1 MANTQQEVQRLLRI
15 IPLGKQHAIHAKDI
29 ARALNYP
36 IGGNQVET
44 RSLIRYAI
52 QQGHIIISSPNK
64 GYWRSN
70 NKQEVSDYINALV
83 ARAADINTR
92 GMEVKTA
99 WNQTNQN
106 NQIP

>member
-1 MANTQQEVQRLLRI
+1 MANTPQEVQRLLRI
-15 IPLGKQHAIHAKDI
+15 IPLGRMHAIHAKDI

-36 IGGNQVET
+36 TGGNQVET
-44 RSLIRYAI
+44 RFAI

-70 NKQEVSDYINALV
+70 NKQEVSDYINALT
-83 ARAADINTR
+83 ARAADINVR
-92 GMEVKTA
+92 SMEVKTA
-99 WNQTNQN
+99 WNQANQN

>member
-1 MANTQQEVQRLLRI
+1 MANTLQEVQRLLRI
-15 IPLGKQHAIHAKDI
+15 IPFGKQNAIYAEDI
-29 ARALNYP
+29 ARTLNYP

-64 GYWRSN
+64 GYWRTN
-70 NKQEVSDYINALV
+70 NKQEVSDYIQALV
-83 ARAADINTR
+83 EKSTDINTR
-92 GMEVKTA
+92 SIAVKTA
-99 WNQTNQN
+99 WNQANPN